1 MARQDRAVHTRQ
13 ELIRSAAEA
22 FDRSGFAPSSLTEIS
37 AGAGVSSGALHFHF
51 ASKRALGVAVESAAA
66 QILQDIIAPRPCERP
81 ASLRNLVDTSHILAR
96 RLAEDV
102 VLRAGFGLAADAAWQ
117 EGVALW
123 QVWRTWVRSMLT
135 LARDE
140 GVLAGDVLIED
151 LVSAV
156 TVAVVGAQALGRADT
171 DWSPRHSVAQ
181 FWNLLLPRITTGMVR
196 PG

>member
-1 MARQDRAVHTRQ
+1 MAKQDRAVRTRQ

-37 AGAGVSSGALHFHF
+37 VGAGVSSGALHFHF
-51 ASKRALGVAVESAAA
+51 GSKRALGAAVESEAAR
-66 QILQDIIAPRPCERP
+66 ILQDLIAPRPCEQP

-117 EGVALW
+117 EDVALW
-123 QVWRTWVRSMLT
+123 RVWHSWVRSMLT
-135 LARDE
+135 LARAE
-140 GVLAGDVLIED
+140 GVLAADVLIED

-156 TVAVVGAQALGRADT
+156 TAVVVGAQALGRADA
-171 DWSPRHSVAQ
+171 DWSARHAVAQ
-181 FWNLLLPRITTGMVR
+181 FWNLMLPRITTAMVR
-196 PG
+196 P

>member
-1 MARQDRAVHTRQ
+1 MQDRAVRTRQ

-37 AGAGVSSGALHFHF
+37 VGAGVSSGALHFHF
-51 ASKRALGVAVESAAA
+51 GSKRALGAAVESAAA
-66 QILQDIIAPRPCERP
+66 QILQDIIAPRPREQP
-81 ASLRNLVDTSHILAR
+81 ASLRNLVDTSHVLAR

-117 EGVALW
+117 ENVALW
-123 QVWRTWVRSMLT
+123 RVWRTWVRSTLT
-135 LARDE
+135 LARGE
-140 GVLAGDVLIED
+140 GVLAPDVLIED

-171 DWSPRHSVAQ
+171 DWSPPDAVAQ
-181 FWNLLLPRITTGMVR
+181 FWNLMLPRITTAMVR
-196 PG
+196 P